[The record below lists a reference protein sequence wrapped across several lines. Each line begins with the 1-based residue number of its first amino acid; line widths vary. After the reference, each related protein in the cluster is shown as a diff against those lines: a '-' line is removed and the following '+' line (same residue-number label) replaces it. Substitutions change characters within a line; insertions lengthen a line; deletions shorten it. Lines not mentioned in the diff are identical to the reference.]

1 MSPPTPP
8 PPTSPPPPLSERT
21 GRRTPWRPEAWAGP
35 VVELARTEA
44 VGGILLTVMVGVALL
59 WANLPAHSSYDAVWQ
74 AAAHWR
80 LLPADQFGT
89 VRDWV
94 DNGLMTVF
102 FLAVGLEVGRERVHG
117 SLRSV
122 RNALL
127 PVAAALGGMAG
138 AAIAYLVTVT
148 ATAGGPAAARGWGVP
163 MATDVAFTLGAMAL
177 LGRRVPPALRVFVL
191 ALAVA
196 DDVGSVVVLAF
207 VSASR
212 VHVRPWALAAAV
224 VWFAVVALASRRVRT
239 AWWPYVVAAL
249 VEWVLLAWGGVE
261 PTLAGAFVG
270 MVVPCA
276 VLPATARRATTG
288 RRATEP
294 SARAPSTTGALS
306 ATGPPSATGAPS
318 PVDRSPSAVLERVL
332 NPVSILLVLPLFAL
346 ANTGVDLGAPGLTSG
361 AGGSVVVGILVA
373 RLVGKM
379 AGITVA
385 TAIVVRCR
393 VVELPEGVRW
403 SQLAGAAAMC
413 GMGFTVPLLFAT
425 SAFAGHPPL
434 VAAAQIGLLV
444 GTAVAFVV
452 GGAILF
458 AAGRRPGRR
467 AERPSR

>member
-1 MSPPTPP
+1 M
-8 PPTSPPPPLSERT
+8 
-21 GRRTPWRPEAWAGP
+21 A
-35 VVELARTEA
+35 ELARTEA
-44 VGGILLTVMVGVALL
+44 VGGILLTIMVGVALL
-59 WANLPAHSSYDAVWQ
+59 WANVPAHSSYDAFWQ
-74 AAAHWR
+74 TPAHWR

-102 FLAVGLEVGRERVHG
+102 FLAIGLEVGRERVHG
-117 SLRSV
+117 SLRTV

-138 AAIAYLVTVT
+138 AAVAYLVTVA
-148 ATAGGPAAARGWGVP
+148 ATAGGPAASRGWGVP

-196 DDVGSVVVLAF
+196 DDVGSVIVLAV

-212 VHVRPWALAAAV
+212 VHVRPWVLAVAV
-224 VWFAVVALASRRVRT
+224 VWFALVAIASRRVRT
-239 AWWPYVVAAL
+239 SWWPYVVAAL
-249 VEWVLLAWGGVE
+249 VEWALLAWGGVE

-270 MVVPCA
+270 LVVPCVA
-276 VLPATARRATTG
+276 RPPTAR
-288 RRATEP
+288 P
-294 SARAPSTTGALS
+294 APSTER
-306 ATGPPSATGAPS
+306 PAPS
-318 PVDRSPSAVLERVL
+318 TERSPSAMLERVL

-361 AGGSVVVGILVA
+361 AGGSVVVGIVVA
-373 RLVGKM
+373 RLVGKLG
-379 AGITVA
+379 GITVA

-393 VVELPEGVRW
+393 AVELPDGVRW

-434 VAAAQIGLLV
+434 VAAAQIGLLG

-452 GGAILF
+452 GAAILF
-458 AAGRRPGRR
+458 ATGRSDGDGAAPTGSIWRVGDRTSRR
-467 AERPSR
+467 WAPSERQVGDAARGADRLHGEALVERLEPVPETFPTPEEHRHDDDV

>member
-1 MSPPTPP
+1 MS
-8 PPTSPPPPLSERT
+8 PPTSPPPPSSSPLA
-21 GRRTPWRPEAWAGP
+21 RRGSPWRPEAWAGP

-59 WANLPAHSSYDAVWQ
+59 WANVPTHSSYDAIWQ
-74 AAAHWR
+74 APAHWR

-89 VRDWV
+89 VKDWV

-138 AAIAYLVTVT
+138 AAVAYLVTVA
-148 ATAGGPAAARGWGVP
+148 ATAGGSAATRGWGVP

-224 VWFAVVALASRRVRT
+224 VWFAVVAMASRRVRT
-239 AWWPYVVAAL
+239 AWWPYIVAAL

-270 MVVPCA
+270 MLVPCA
-276 VLPATARRATTG
+276 ALPVVARRPGT
-288 RRATEP
+288 RRPAAET
-294 SARAPSTTGALS
+294 SARAPAPTDRSPS
-306 ATGPPSATGAPS
+306 AAQSPSATQS
-318 PVDRSPSAVLERVL
+318 PVADRSPSAVLERVL

-346 ANTGVDLGAPGLTSG
+346 ANTGVDLGAPGLTTG
-361 AGGSVVVGILVA
+361 AGGSVIAGILVA

-379 AGITVA
+379 GGIAVA

-452 GGAILF
+452 GAAILVV
-458 AAGRRPGRR
+458 AGRRRGRR

>member
-1 MSPPTPP
+1 MHPPTPP
-8 PPTSPPPPLSERT
+8 LPPASSPPPSEPQRT
-21 GRRTPWRPEAWAGP
+21 AWRPEAWAGP
-35 VVELARTEA
+35 VVDLARTEV

-59 WANLPAHSSYDAVWQ
+59 WANAPAHSSYDAVWQ

-80 LLPADQFGT
+80 LLPADQFAT
-89 VRDWV
+89 VKDWI

-102 FLAVGLEVGRERVHG
+102 FLAVGLEIGRERAHG
-117 SLRSV
+117 SLRSI

-127 PVAAALGGMAG
+127 PVAAALGGMGG
-138 AAIAYLVTVT
+138 AAVAYLVTVT

-196 DDVGSVVVLAF
+196 DDVGSVVVLAV

-212 VHVRPWALAAAV
+212 VHVRPWVLAAAI

-239 AWWPYVVAAL
+239 SWWPYVGAA
-249 VEWVLLAWGGVE
+249 VVGWALLAWGGVE

-270 MVVPCA
+270 MIVPCA
-276 VLPATARRATTG
+276 ALPVAGRSSPATARSSPPDRS
-288 RRATEP
+288 P
-294 SARAPSTTGALS
+294 SDRS
-306 ATGPPSATGAPS
+306 PPDRS
-318 PVDRSPSAVLERVL
+318 PPADRSPSAVLERVL

-346 ANTGVDLGAPGLTSG
+346 ANTGVNLGAPGLTSG
-361 AGGSVVVGILVA
+361 AGGSVVAGILVA

-379 AGITVA
+379 GGITLA
-385 TAIVVRCR
+385 TAVVVRSR
-393 VVELPEGVRW
+393 AVELPEGVGW
-403 SQLAGAAAMC
+403 PQLAGAAAMC

-452 GGAILF
+452 GAAILVGTGRRRHRLVGRPG
-458 AAGRRPGRR
+458 AGR
-467 AERPSR
+467 

>member
-1 MSPPTPP
+1 
-8 PPTSPPPPLSERT
+8 
-21 GRRTPWRPEAWAGP
+21 

-59 WANLPAHSSYDAVWQ
+59 WANLPAYSSYDAVWQ

-138 AAIAYLVTVT
+138 AAVAYLVTVT
-148 ATAGGPAAARGWGVP
+148 
-163 MATDVAFTLGAMAL
+163 ATDVAFTLGAMAL

-196 DDVGSVVVLAF
+196 DDVGSVVVLAV

-212 VHVRPWALAAAV
+212 VHVRPWVLAAAV

-239 AWWPYVVAAL
+239 AWWPYVVAAF

-276 VLPATARRATTG
+276 VLPATAR
-288 RRATEP
+288 P
-294 SARAPSTTGALS
+294 SPVDR
-306 ATGPPSATGAPS
+306 S

-361 AGGSVVVGILVA
+361 AAGSVVVGILVA

-458 AAGRRPGRR
+458 AASRQR
-467 AERPSR
+467 AAGSTAGSTDRAASR

>member
-1 MSPPTPP
+1 M
-8 PPTSPPPPLSERT
+8 
-21 GRRTPWRPEAWAGP
+21 PWRPEAWAGP

-59 WANLPAHSSYDAVWQ
+59 WANVPTHSSYDAVWQ

-102 FLAVGLEVGRERVHG
+102 FLAVGLEVGRERAHG

-138 AAIAYLVTVT
+138 AAVAYLVTVT
-148 ATAGGPAAARGWGVP
+148 ATAGGSAAARGWGVP

-276 VLPATARRATTG
+276 VLPATARRPAAA
-288 RRATEP
+288 RRRTTEP
-294 SARAPSTTGALS
+294 SARAPSATGALS
-306 ATGPPSATGAPS
+306 ATRAPS

-346 ANTGVDLGAPGLTSG
+346 ANTGVDLSAPGLTSG

-393 VVELPEGVRW
+393 VVELPDGVRW

-452 GGAILF
+452 GAAILVV
-458 AAGRRPGRR
+458 AGRRR
-467 AERPSR
+467 SRVR

>member
-1 MSPPTPP
+1 
-8 PPTSPPPPLSERT
+8 
-21 GRRTPWRPEAWAGP
+21 

-59 WANLPAHSSYDAVWQ
+59 WANLPAYSSYDAVWQ

-138 AAIAYLVTVT
+138 AAVAYLVTVT

-196 DDVGSVVVLAF
+196 DDVGSVVVLAV

-212 VHVRPWALAAAV
+212 VHVRPWVLAAAV

-239 AWWPYVVAAL
+239 AWWPYVVAAF

-276 VLPATARRATTG
+276 VLPATAR
-288 RRATEP
+288 P
-294 SARAPSTTGALS
+294 SPVDR
-306 ATGPPSATGAPS
+306 S

-361 AGGSVVVGILVA
+361 AAGSVVVGILVA

-458 AAGRRPGRR
+458 AASRQR
-467 AERPSR
+467 AAGSTAGSTDRAASR

>member
-1 MSPPTPP
+1 MSPSP
-8 PPTSPPPPLSERT
+8 SPPPPD
-21 GRRTPWRPEAWAGP
+21 RRIPWHPEAWTGT

-44 VGGILLTVMVGVALL
+44 IGGILLTVMVGVALL
-59 WANLPAHSSYDAVWQ
+59 WANVPAHSSYDAVWQ
-74 AAAHWR
+74 TPAHWR

-117 SLRSV
+117 SLRSI

-127 PVAAALGGMAG
+127 PVAAALGGMVG
-138 AAIAYLVTVT
+138 AAVAYLVTVA
-148 ATAGGPAAARGWGVP
+148 ATGGGPAAARGWGVP

-196 DDVGSVVVLAF
+196 DDVGSVIVLA
-207 VSASR
+207 VISASR
-212 VHVRPWALAAAV
+212 VHVRPWVLAAAV
-224 VWFAVVALASRRVRT
+224 VWFAVVAIASRRVRT

-249 VEWVLLAWGGVE
+249 VEWALLAWGGVE

-270 MVVPCA
+270 MIVPCA
-276 VLPATARRATTG
+276 ALPATARRPATK
-288 RRATEP
+288 A
-294 SARAPSTTGALS
+294 SDRAPSST
-306 ATGPPSATGAPS
+306 
-318 PVDRSPSAVLERVL
+318 DRSPSAVLERVL
-332 NPVSILLVLPLFAL
+332 NPVSILFILPLFAL
-346 ANTGVDLGAPGLTSG
+346 ANTGVDLGTPGLTSG
-361 AGGSVVVGILVA
+361 AGGSVVVGVLVA

-379 AGITVA
+379 GGITVA
-385 TAIVVRCR
+385 TAIIVRCR
-393 VVELPEGVRW
+393 AVKLPEGVRW

-434 VAAAQIGLLV
+434 VAAAQIGLLG
-444 GTAVAFVV
+444 GTAIAFVC
-452 GGAILF
+452 GGAILL
-458 AAGRRPGRR
+458 AAGRRRHR
-467 AERPSR
+467 